1 MKNSEIISTYRESI
15 EARMVE
21 LYRIVLNSDG
31 RIQYKLYVW
40 SDGELEALEDVQGS
54 NSYLQ
59 ERDGESR
66 SLTYVATIAS
76 PSFDPWDYADHSAP
90 EDEDERDAEAAE
102 IIDWMVNEY
111 ENHVSDVVD
120 EIISDLEREE
130 RWS

>member
-1 MKNSEIISTYRESI
+1 MKESEIISTYRDSI

-40 SDGELEALEDVQGS
+40 SDGELEALEDVQGG
-54 NSYLQ
+54 NSSLQ
-59 ERDGESR
+59 ARDGESR
-66 SLTYVATIAS
+66 SLTYVTTIAS
-76 PSFDPWDYADHSAP
+76 PCFDPWDYADHPAP
-90 EDEDERDAEAAE
+90 EDEDERCAEEAE
-102 IIDWMVNEY
+102 IIDWLVDEY
-111 ENHVSDVVD
+111 EEHVYDVVN